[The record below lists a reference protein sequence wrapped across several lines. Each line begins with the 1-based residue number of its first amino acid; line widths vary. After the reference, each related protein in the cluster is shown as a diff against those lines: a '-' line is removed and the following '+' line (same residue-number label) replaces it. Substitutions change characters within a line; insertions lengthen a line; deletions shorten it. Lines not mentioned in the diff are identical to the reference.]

1 MFYERPLHKSPE
13 AAWQETMINSAKKR
27 NDKYLPGVRFTI
39 RILEWTIVGLAFIAL
54 TPSQGFSAN
63 FSINPTSLVLSGGVK
78 SGAFSVINSG
88 EDKLNCQIDV
98 KEWSQDADGKDVY
111 TETKDVVFFP
121 KIMTVAPNEQRAIR
135 IGIKGPLSV
144 KEKTYRLFVEEIP
157 SQKKAA
163 EGKVSGK
170 ITAGLTIAFRYAMPV
185 FVKPVREQESSIIE
199 KVDMSKGV
207 VRAVVRNTG
216 NVHVKLL
223 SVTFHGKAAD
233 GTELFSK
240 KFAGWYILHDLSRL
254 YEAKV
259 PKEHCGNLATIDVS
273 ARAENFIANRTLNVQ
288 RKMCTE

>member
-223 SVTFHGKAAD
+223 SVTFRGKAAD

-240 KFAGWYILHDLSRL
+240 KFAGWYILHDMSRL

-259 PKEHCGNLATIDVS
+259 LKEHCGNLAPIDVS
-273 ARAENFIANRTLNVQ
+273 AQAENFIANRTLNVQ